1 MFSASWGPLVS
12 FAPCSATTLPSD
24 TYPTPV
30 IRAWP
35 EAVITRGTVIS
46 DLVSVPVL
54 SEAMT
59 EAEPSVSTEDSFLTM
74 ARCLAIRCTPSA
86 STTDKIAG
94 SPSGTAATASE
105 TPSSFRYRL
114 ALAGE
119 GGFQDSQR
127 RRLGE
132 TPVGADSVAL
142 TQDQQISAYQLI
154 TRYPHQPP
162 IAQHGRGD
170 SGHLLQGRHRAL
182 ARASCT

>member
-12 FAPCSATTLPSD
+12 FAPCSATTLPSG

-35 EAVITRGTVIS
+35 EAGITRGTVIS

-74 ARCLAIRCTPSA
+74 APCLAIRCTPSA

-105 TPSSFRYRL
+105 TPSSKMVIASLAVRTSEMTNTVTTTTTAMMRTAMPSIRPIRPTSVCSGVGSSWVASNMSAMEPISVAIPVAVTTRRL
-114 ALAGE
+114 E
-119 GGFQDSQR
+119 R
-127 RRLGE
+127 RRC
-132 TPVGADSVAL
+132 P
-142 TQDQQISAYQLI
+142 
-154 TRYPHQPP
+154 
-162 IAQHGRGD
+162 
-170 SGHLLQGRHRAL
+170 
-182 ARASCT
+182 